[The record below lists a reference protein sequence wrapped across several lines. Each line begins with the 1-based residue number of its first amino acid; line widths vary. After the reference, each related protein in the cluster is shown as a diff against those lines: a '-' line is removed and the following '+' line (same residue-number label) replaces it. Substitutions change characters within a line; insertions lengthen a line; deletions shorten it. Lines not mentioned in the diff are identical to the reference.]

1 MNLNPADM
9 ELLDALASTPF
20 IDRLETVAITGW
32 SRGAVYEGFGRL
44 EDAGLAASVPHAS
57 DLIPPTRRY
66 RITADGLRR
75 LAESGDATP
84 VSSTGQAV
92 DELLGSR
99 PVSAQWLRLVVERI
113 DALAVVY
120 RLASAVA
127 NVAHPVTLRLYR
139 AMPLD
144 AAMTLPGGKTLGVVR
159 QGLTADRT
167 AFSRRLWKL
176 RDVPLPGVMLV
187 LVTDEVRLRHA
198 RRTLS
203 RSVNA
208 LLALERD
215 AALASTGDRV
225 WRPAASGPPLDL
237 RYLIKRLAPGGV
249 LPEEVPAA
257 NADMPGD
264 DVPDTGP
271 RAPRAA
277 QSRREARPRPDLR
290 LALDGARR
298 ACRPDGRLRA
308 ASVAAHHT
316 PGGVRPC
323 RKARRGE
330 RAHGPHRQGAVS
342 PRPQGP
348 HLRGLGQE
356 AVERR
361 PPGLRGPDGVAQ
373 RDGRQE
379 QTAAQEH

>member
-99 PVSAQWLRLVVERI
+99 PVSAQWLRLAVERI

-120 RLASAVA
+120 RLAAAVA
-127 NVAHPVTLRLYR
+127 NVVHPVGLRLYR

-144 AAMTLPGGKTLGVVR
+144 AAMTLPGGKTIGVLR

-176 RDVPLPGVMLV
+176 RDVPLPGAVLV

-198 RRTLS
+198 RRTLP

-225 WRPAASGPPLDL
+225 WRPAASDPL
-237 RYLIKRLAPGGV
+237 
-249 LPEEVPAA
+249 
-257 NADMPGD
+257 
-264 DVPDTGP
+264 
-271 RAPRAA
+271 
-277 QSRREARPRPDLR
+277 PRP
-290 LALDGARR
+290 
-298 ACRPDGRLRA
+298 
-308 ASVAAHHT
+308 
-316 PGGVRPC
+316 
-323 RKARRGE
+323 
-330 RAHGPHRQGAVS
+330 AVS
-342 PRPQGP
+342 
-348 HLRGLGQE
+348 H
-356 AVERR
+356 
-361 PPGLRGPDGVAQ
+361 
-373 RDGRQE
+373 
-379 QTAAQEH
+379 